1 MEIKV
6 LQAGDD
12 RVLGTVLD
20 GVFDGPLDCRTT
32 KEFLSDSRHHIVVA
46 VENGAVVGFASAV
59 HYVHPDKPSP
69 ELWVNEVGIATS
81 HRERGLGKAIIQ
93 SLLDLARKL
102 GCAEAWVLTDRMNTP
117 AMRLYSSSGGGE
129 ARNDQVM
136 FTFRLKDLSP

>member
-12 RVLGTVLD
+12 RVLGTVVD
-20 GVFDGPLDCRTT
+20 GVFDGQLDCRTT
-32 KEFLSDSRHHIVVA
+32 KEFLSDSRHDMVVA
-46 VENGAVVGFASAV
+46 VENGVVVGFASAV

-81 HRERGLGKAIIQ
+81 HRKRGLGKAIIQ
-93 SLLDLARKL
+93 SLLDLAGKL
-102 GCAEAWVLTDRMNTP
+102 GCIEAWVLTDRMNTA
-117 AMRLYSSSGGGE
+117 AMRLYSSSGGVE

-136 FTFRLKDLSP
+136 FTFRLKDDSP

>member
-6 LQAGDD
+6 LRAGDD
-12 RVLGTVLD
+12 RVLGTVVD

-102 GCAEAWVLTDRMNTP
+102 GCVEAWVLTDRMNTA
-117 AMRLYSSSGGGE
+117 AMQLYSSSGGVE

-136 FTFRLKDLSP
+136 FTFRLKDDSS

>member
-1 MEIKV
+1 VEIKV

-12 RVLGTVLD
+12 RVLGTVVD

-32 KEFLSDSRHHIVVA
+32 KEFLSDSRHHMVVA
-46 VENGAVVGFASAV
+46 VENGVVVGFASAV

-81 HRERGLGKAIIQ
+81 HRKRGLGKAIIQ

-102 GCAEAWVLTDRMNTP
+102 GCVEAWVLTDRMNTA
-117 AMRLYSSSGGGE
+117 AMRLYSSSGGVE

-136 FTFRLKDLSP
+136 FTFRLKDDSP